1 MVGLRITGDH
11 GKGAPAS
18 QAAPSIFD
26 ARYVRW
32 LSQLKDRMHKLAMN
46 GLRRPSGEGLPAA
59 DGDTADLPQNG
70 QDTAAALQRCLLCLC
85 ILHFI
90 PLPSLPVTSSVK
102 ASLNNIKSTRLTYPY
117 SYSYHM
123 CHRREVDALKVQL
136 ERAHKERELSTRPQS
151 SPAHEQELQAA
162 KAHAQQA
169 AAASAQHLKELTAL
183 KGQRTL
189 LLSCPRPWTFGSH
202 R

>member
-1 MVGLRITGDH
+1 MCSIQSKDCSTQKHAERCFRLYRLDMVGLRIAGDH

-59 DGDTADLPQNG
+59 DGDTADPPQHG

-85 ILHFI
+85 ILHVVC
-90 PLPSLPVTSSVK
+90 LPSLPVTSSVK
-102 ASLNNIKSTRLTYPY
+102 ASLHNMNSIRLTYPY
-117 SYSYHM
+117 PC
-123 CHRREVDALKVQL
+123 CHLHV
-136 ERAHKERELSTRPQS
+136 P
-151 SPAHEQELQAA
+151 LQ
-162 KAHAQQA
+162 
-169 AAASAQHLKELTAL
+169 
-183 KGQRTL
+183 
-189 LLSCPRPWTFGSH
+189 GS
-202 R
+202 

>member
-59 DGDTADLPQNG
+59 DGDTADPPQNG

-102 ASLNNIKSTRLTYPY
+102 ASLNNIKAPALLILIHIVTTCAIAGKLMRSKCSWKEHTKKGSSALDRSQVLHMSRNCRRQRLMR
-117 SYSYHM
+117 S
-123 CHRREVDALKVQL
+123 K
-136 ERAHKERELSTRPQS
+136 
-151 SPAHEQELQAA
+151 
-162 KAHAQQA
+162 QQ
-169 AAASAQHLKELTAL
+169 
-183 KGQRTL
+183 L
-189 LLSCPRPWTFGSH
+189 LLHNT
-202 R
+202 